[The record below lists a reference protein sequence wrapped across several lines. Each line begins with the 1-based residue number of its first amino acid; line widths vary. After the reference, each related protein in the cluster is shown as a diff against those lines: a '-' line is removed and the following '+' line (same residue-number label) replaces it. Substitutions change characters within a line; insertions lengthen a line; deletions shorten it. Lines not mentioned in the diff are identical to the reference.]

1 MTPPPPLS
9 LSDILA
15 DRIESRTFRRVS
27 RLRVRLVGGTVTV
40 RGACGSF
47 HAKQL
52 ATQAVRELL
61 PHAEIRNAL
70 RVTLPGLAPARPRH
84 RASRLGSAA

>member
-1 MTPPPPLS
+1 MTPPPAS
-9 LSDILA
+9 LSELIA
-15 DRIESRTFRRVS
+15 GRIEGRTHRRVA
-27 RLRVRLVGGTVTV
+27 RLRVGFRDGVVTV

-61 PHAEIRNAL
+61 PHAEILNEL
-70 RVTLPGLAPARPRH
+70 RVKLPGLAHARRGV
-84 RASRLGSAA
+84 RRGSAA